1 MSPTATRLIVI
12 AFFIAIV
19 YNLGTALYYM
29 MHDKGEGKRMAW
41 ALTRRVALS
50 VLLIALVALGMW
62 TGYIKPHG
70 IYG

>member
-1 MSPTATRLIVI
+1 MSPLATRLILI

-19 YNLGTALYYM
+19 YNLGSALYYM
-29 MHDKGEGKRMAW
+29 MKDKGEGNRMVW
-41 ALTRRVALS
+41 ALTRRIALS

-70 IYG
+70 IHG

>member
-1 MSPTATRLIVI
+1 MSPTTTRLIVI

-19 YNLGTALYYM
+19 YNLGTAAYYM
-29 MHDKGEGKRMAW
+29 MKDKGSGKRMVW
-41 ALTRRVALS
+41 ALTRRVGLS
-50 VLLIALVALGMW
+50 ILLIALIALGMW